1 MNSLL
6 QGVTPETAEQAGIM
20 ILLACAIWIWINGLI
35 GMFRTANIHRTYGS
49 LISGGWAFL
58 RLVRAILTVALL
70 TVIVGNTLQ
79 ELAGVKTELLID
91 NVIGF
96 VLTVFLNCLV
106 IIGDKK
112 RFYAR
117 CDRRLAKQIIRAEW
131 QMACSIITRFSLV
144 FTIGTISTLFVV
156 TDTADYYL
164 GKDGKIHRAKDLLSL

>member
-1 MNSLL
+1 MDSLL
-6 QGVTPETAEQAGIM
+6 ELITAENAEHAALI
-20 ILLACAIWIWINGLI
+20 ILLVSAVWIWLSGLV

-58 RLVRAILTVALL
+58 RLVRAVLTTALL
-70 TVIVGNTLQ
+70 TVIVGNTLM

-96 VLTVFLNCLV
+96 FLTVFLNWLV

-131 QMACSIITRFSLV
+131 QMACSILTRFSLV
-144 FTIGTISTLFVV
+144 FTIGTIATLFVA

-164 GKDGKIHRAKDLLSL
+164 GNDGKIHRTKDLLSL